1 MNTQFSQTG
10 FVLLLLALSLPM
22 FSCGTEDDA
31 FDAQGVFEGEE
42 VIVSS
47 EMGGKILQF
56 DVEEG
61 GHLKANTVV
70 ALIDTS
76 GLVLQKNALQAQI
89 RAVLSQTP
97 DAAAQIAAL
106 SEQISAAKRESARI
120 EPLVSA
126 GALPTKQ
133 LDDARTQVQVLEKQ
147 LRGLQ
152 SSLDVTQRGLRAQ
165 TEPLAAQIAQVN
177 DQIGRCSVVNPV
189 EGTVLVTY
197 AEPGEVAGPGKPL
210 YKIADLSTLTL
221 RAYIDGESFS
231 RIKLGDTARV
241 FVDDGPEQYREI
253 PGHVV
258 WISDE
263 AEFTPKTI
271 RTKDERSNL
280 VYAAKIAVPND
291 GRLKIGMYGEVKF

>member
-10 FVLLLLALSLPM
+10 PFLLFLLLSLPL
-22 FSCGTEDDA
+22 FSCGTEDEA

-47 EMGGKILQF
+47 ETGGKILRF

-61 GHLKANTVV
+61 NHLKANTVV
-70 ALIDTS
+70 AHIDTS
-76 GLVLQKNALQAQI
+76 SLVLQKNALQAQI

-147 LRGLQ
+147 LQGLQ

-177 DQIGRCSVVNPV
+177 DQIARCSVVNPI

-197 AEPGEVAGPGKPL
+197 AEPGEVTGPGKPL
-210 YKIADLSTLTL
+210 YKIADLSMLTL
-221 RAYIDGESFS
+221 RAYIDGNAFS
-231 RIKLGDTARV
+231 QIQLGDTARV
-241 FVDDGPEQYREI
+241 FVDDGPENYREVA
-253 PGHVV
+253 GHVT

-280 VYAAKIAVPND
+280 VYAVKIAVPND